1 MKKRLALELGIYII
15 LPIVLGIVLG
25 KSLMYY
31 AMGVSLLGGIV
42 YTIINKIKNKVYNLS
57 GITILSFLVINMALN
72 VISKTQYD
80 LIIKEIYFLI
90 TVSILLSVFIV
101 FKKSFIMQILK
112 DTLEILGYKKT
123 NIDNIFGKNQLDSYF
138 TSFTSL
144 FIVHLLILSFIKMH
158 FILIYGSNGIIK
170 AQSLS
175 SFIGFIF
182 ISTEII
188 LSTLIINKVRLALR
202 FSSVINYK
210 NSRVVYFNKYKNTK
224 KAN

>member
-1 MKKRLALELGIYII
+1 MKKRLALELGVYII
-15 LPIVLGIVLG
+15 LPILLENILG
-25 KSLMYY
+25 KSLSYY
-31 AMGVSLLGGIV
+31 AIGLSLLGGIV

-57 GITILSFLVINMALN
+57 GITILSFLVINMVLN
-72 VISKTQYD
+72 VISKTQYH

>member
-15 LPIVLGIVLG
+15 LPIVLGTVLG
-25 KSLMYY
+25 KSLIYY

-57 GITILSFLVINMALN
+57 GITILSFLVINMALK

-80 LIIKEIYFLI
+80 LIINEIYFLI
-90 TVSILLSVFIV
+90 TLSILLSASIV

-112 DTLEILGYKKT
+112 DILEILGHKKT

-138 TSFTSL
+138 TSFNSL

-158 FILIYGSNGIIK
+158 FILAYGPNGIIK

-175 SFIGFIF
+175 SFIGIIF

-202 FSSVINYK
+202 FSSIINYQ
-210 NSRVVYFNKYKNTK
+210 NSRVVYFNKYKSTK